1 MFISFAM
8 ILIAVL
14 SVLSFN
20 PSQAKDIF
28 SSADIESYNS
38 IVNDLPEFFEIY
50 RSNRTSG
57 DESEVG
63 YVGDTINLFQTG
75 AFKKVTIADKT
86 VEGNNFTPATEY
98 DPSKTYY
105 GYGIILPNDS
115 SVGYVNFDNA
125 MFKGPNND
133 PSLNFYAKK
142 DVTVS
147 GELST
152 GGANASLTF
161 GNAGTAKLNCAA
173 LNANDL
179 ACTYT
184 MKMVG
189 NDQIMTITVSDSAI
203 AGKFTVDATGK
214 VTFVVTE
221 VTGSLASA
229 ISIGASL
236 TNN

>member
-1 MFISFAM
+1 MTKVKKVISSMFISFAM

-63 YVGDTINLFQTG
+63 YVGNTINLFQTG

-86 VEGNNFTPATEY
+86 VEGSNFTPATEY

-105 GYGIILPNDS
+105 SYSLDAGYTVQDGVTAQDYTNYFVKETNYAYFPNAEDENT
-115 SVGYVNFDNA
+115 YYYFDFQN
-125 MFKGPNND
+125 
-133 PSLNFYAKK
+133 SLSLYYDLTNE
-142 DVTVS
+142 DIQVS
-147 GELST
+147 GKT
-152 GGANASLTF
+152 GVKVE
-161 GNAGTAKLNCAA
+161 KLMK
-173 LNANDL
+173 LWLVLL
-179 ACTYT
+179 AC
-184 MKMVG
+184 
-189 NDQIMTITVSDSAI
+189 Q
-203 AGKFTVDATGK
+203 
-214 VTFVVTE
+214 
-221 VTGSLASA
+221 
-229 ISIGASL
+229 
-236 TNN
+236 